1 MCAASTWSMA
11 ASAIGNMPPQQRTA
25 IREGKKA
32 GIVRERGWFDD
43 CRTNVAACSK
53 SVEPGA
59 TLCPVDLHQPDTDE
73 LDLTTVLQ
81 ALGDPVRLKIVRAL
95 AAEGEQ
101 ACGSMELGISKSTR
115 SHHFKTLREAGV
127 TYTRIEGTHR
137 HVSLR

>member
-1 MCAASTWSMA
+1 
-11 ASAIGNMPPQQRTA
+11 
-25 IREGKKA
+25 
-32 GIVRERGWFDD
+32 V
-43 CRTNVAACSK
+43 
-53 SVEPGA
+53 
-59 TLCPVDLHQPDTDE
+59 PVDLHQPDTED

-137 HVSLR
+137 HVSLRRDDLEDRFPGLLDAVLQKQPTPA